1 MGSIPTGPAIA
12 YPLINF
18 MSKNFLKRIIGF
30 VFVSVF
36 AIGIYGCER
45 AKDVPVVEE
54 KSEKVEKAVAV
65 KTEAKTSTV
74 PADWHLYADDVRGFS
89 IAYPLA
95 KDSGVNAEIGVT
107 LPNAVGNKDR
117 TLKIEA
123 YNPAKVDLD
132 ADGCVKNGAQTPS
145 MKGKQKIHGVNFC
158 LIAFDEGA
166 MGSTYRTFH
175 YTTKLSEVI
184 DVSMTIRFPNSIK
197 EYAGCENDA
206 DQASEKC
213 KELGFDESRDTK
225 LFADI
230 MKTFNKK

>member
-1 MGSIPTGPAIA
+1 
-12 YPLINF
+12 
-18 MSKNFLKRIIGF
+18 MSKNFLKRIVGF
-30 VFVSVF
+30 VFVGVF
-36 AIGIYGCER
+36 VFGIYGCEK

-54 KSEKVEKAVAV
+54 KASV
-65 KTEAKTSTV
+65 KTEVKAETKTSTV
-74 PADWHLYADDVRGFS
+74 PADWYLYTDDVRGFS

-95 KDSGVNAEIGVT
+95 KDSGVNAETGVT

-123 YNPAKVDLD
+123 YNLAKADLD
-132 ADGCVKNGAQTPS
+132 AEGCVKNGEQKIS

-175 YTTKLSEVI
+175 YTTKLAEVV
-184 DVSMTIRFPNSIK
+184 DVSMTIRFPNSVK

-206 DQASEKC
+206 DQSSEKC

>member
-1 MGSIPTGPAIA
+1 MIV
-12 YPLINF
+12 
-18 MSKNFLKRIIGF
+18 GF

-36 AIGIYGCER
+36 AIGIYGCEK
-45 AKDVPVVEE
+45 AKDAAAAEE
-54 KSEKVEKAVAV
+54 KAPV
-65 KTEAKTSTV
+65 KTEAKAEVKTSTI
-74 PADWHLYADDVRGFS
+74 PADWHLYTDDVRGFS

-95 KDSGVNAEIGVT
+95 KDSGVNAETGVS

-132 ADGCVKNGAQTPS
+132 ADGCVKNGEQTPS
-145 MKGKQKIHGVNFC
+145 MKGKQKIHSVNFC
-158 LIAFDEGA
+158 LISFDEGA
-166 MGSTYRTFH
+166 MGSTYRTYH
-175 YTTKLSEVI
+175 YTTKLTEVV

-197 EYAGCENDA
+197 EYAGCENDP
-206 DQASEKC
+206 DQTSEKC

-225 LFADI
+225 LFGEI

>member
-1 MGSIPTGPAIA
+1 
-12 YPLINF
+12 

-36 AIGIYGCER
+36 AIGIYGCEK

-54 KSEKVEKAVAV
+54 KSPV
-65 KTEAKTSTV
+65 KTEVKTETKAEAKTSTI
-74 PADWHLYADDVRGFS
+74 PADWHLYTDDVRGFS

-95 KDSGVNAEIGVT
+95 KDSGVNAETGVT

-166 MGSTYRTFH
+166 MGSTYRTYH

-206 DQASEKC
+206 DQSSEKC